1 MTACA
6 CSFVD
11 IPSRI
16 MRGPVASSLASSKGR
31 YTLTYNEGTLSVY
44 AGFSRLKYL
53 VVQFAQKAF
62 CYHYHIFNMPKNL
75 IH

>member
-1 MTACA
+1 M
-6 CSFVD
+6 SID

-16 MRGPVASSLASSKGR
+16 MRGHRMPPKPSLLPR